1 MKRKPPRNIFFL
13 ILTVMFMNTAVAQV
27 QDRQSTT
34 DLLSV
39 YFDKVYGDDQRLI
52 SGHLYKGAASGSIQ
66 GHPYYLNDEWK
77 DGVIETADGT
87 FPGLKIK
94 YDINI
99 NRVII
104 EYISTDNAFRQVGL
118 NPGKIL
124 YMNIG
129 GKDFIPLPGTDHQDD
144 LLLAEIMSKGQVL
157 YLVTKSKALYLSSL
171 TGSSDYEYRESLKQ
185 YLLYEDELIPFRNKR
200 TLYKLFPDK
209 KKLLRKYSN
218 RNYLNTSGKRTGD
231 RIMLLDYLNT
241 LLDPAYD

>member
-1 MKRKPPRNIFFL
+1 MKRKPYRKIFFL
-13 ILTVMFMNTAVAQV
+13 ILSVMLMNTAVAQV
-27 QDRQSTT
+27 QESQSTT

-52 SGHLYKGAASGSIQ
+52 SGHLYKGAASGSIS
-66 GHPYYLNDEWK
+66 GHPYYSDDEWK
-77 DGVIETADGT
+77 DGMIETADAT

-118 NPGKIL
+118 NPGKIIS
-124 YMNIG
+124 MSIG
-129 GKDFIPLPGTDHQDD
+129 GKDFIPLPGTDHHDD
-144 LLLAEIMSKGQVL
+144 LLLAERMSNGQVQ

-171 TGSSDYEYRESLKQ
+171 TGSADYEYRESVKQ
-185 YLLYEDELIPFRNKR
+185 YLYYEDELIPFRNKR

-218 RNYLNTSGKRTGD
+218 KNYLNTSGRRTGD
-231 RIMLLDYLNT
+231 RKMLVDYLNT
-241 LLDPAYD
+241 LLSDDND

>member
-1 MKRKPPRNIFFL
+1 MKRKPYGKLFFL
-13 ILTVMFMNTAVAQV
+13 ILTVMLMNPAVAQV
-27 QDRQSTT
+27 QDSQSAT
-34 DLLSV
+34 DLLSL

-52 SGHLYKGAASGSIQ
+52 SGHLYKGPALGSIS
-66 GHPYYLNDEWK
+66 GHPYYSDDEWK
-77 DGVIETADGT
+77 EGMIETADGT

-99 NRVII
+99 NRLIL

-124 YMNIG
+124 SMNIG
-129 GKDFIPLPGTDHQDD
+129 GKDFIPLPGTGHHDD
-144 LLLAEIMSKGQVL
+144 LLLAELMSKGQVQ

-185 YLLYEDELIPFRNKR
+185 YLLYEEELIPFRNKR

-218 RNYLNTSGKRTGD
+218 NNYLNTSGKRTGD
-231 RIMLLDYLNT
+231 RKKLLDYLNT
-241 LLDPAYD
+241 LLADDND